1 MSLTGSVVTTV
12 STEGID
18 ELIAK
23 YAAIPEIV
31 AKYAALIVTEMQR
44 LAPYDDRPSR
54 PEGPHLRDTITAHL
68 EAFAADITAG
78 EGLPDGRAI
87 FNEYGTAHMAA
98 RPYFRP
104 AIERYVP
111 GFLLELQALIGGV

>member
-1 MSLTGSVVTTV
+1 MSMSASITTTV

-18 ELIAK
+18 ALILRFAL
-23 YAAIPEIV
+23 IEPLI

-68 EAFAADITAG
+68 EAFAAEITAG
-78 EGLPDGRAI
+78 EGLPDIRAVVQ
-87 FNEYGTAHMAA
+87 EYGSSKQAAH
-98 RPYFRP
+98 PYFRP
-104 AIERYVP
+104 ALERYVP
-111 GFLLELQALIGGV
+111 AFLLELQTLIG

>member
-1 MSLTGSVVTTV
+1 MSLTIGVTTTV
-12 STEGID
+12 STEKID
-18 ELIAK
+18 ALIAK
-23 YAAIPEIV
+23 YALIPALI

-68 EAFAADITAG
+68 EAFAAEITAG
-78 EGLPDGRAI
+78 EGLPDGRAV

-98 RPYFRP
+98 HPYFRP

-111 GFLLELQALIGGV
+111 SFLVELQALLA